1 MSCVPR
7 ARWPSGYEQGEQG
20 FRHFLRPRERVS
32 LPAAVHRYISDSRLD
47 TFIQEGKIPV
57 RLGPSGKVLES
68 GAARET
74 RRFKGK
80 DYLMETALNGD
91 VAILRAWKADEVG
104 NCVFRQV
111 HLIV

>member
-1 MSCVPR
+1 MSCVLK
-7 ARWPSGYEQGEQG
+7 ARWPSGYEQAGLG

-32 LPAAVHRYISDSRLD
+32 LPAAVYRCISDSCLD

-57 RLGPSGKVLES
+57 RFGPTGKVLEG

-104 NCVFRQV
+104 NCVFR
-111 HLIV
+111 